1 MWVDRMGRNVHFE
14 LQGLRGNSWT
24 VIEIFDDQNAAVRA
38 AEKAFRTTTY
48 TAVRVLRE
56 RFNPKD
62 GQFHSFEVLYKGRKI
77 RTSKFDTIKP
87 TVGCEK
93 VSDLYSADGRQQIG
107 ELLRDSLDDWQLTPL
122 ELLYNYDN
130 YLRLAQAGTILQGA
144 VQRAAVAQ
152 VKTTGEAVGERVKKF
167 YSLIDEAAAALKT
180 LSASGFPVIDEERFG
195 ALLVGLDGEDE
206 RGFLLCGAIAQDLAK
221 CRSGVEKLRRLVT
234 LMREN
239 HPGWAGRIL
248 DHYIAELL
256 VLRGVLDEVLGV
268 RAAVDRIF
276 AITALLGSGA
286 GQGGAPTGLAARLA
300 RFMEAR
306 LLRQTRRVLERQLLE
321 AIGQQRRWTQGSLIA
336 EFRAIAR
343 VAQELSG
350 NLQVETAG
358 AGLVQQLEERTA
370 RFLNSQTIGSYLET
384 CKTPAD
390 RLTALLDLEPFVL
403 GADNKRML
411 ANYMLPQL
419 TGPDEAFW
427 LKDEDSPA
435 RAMKRLADFQRR
447 VLASTLT
454 RFTRDQLA
462 ERFDALCV
470 HLIEKAK
477 IFEKLRASQMPPYD
491 AVIRIF
497 ALIEQGLLTEGR
509 AQQLA
514 VEEARRYMRSKGF
527 VQQLAALP
535 DEEERKR
542 RLHALQGKLA
552 RFLPTAQAQAA
563 EAPNGETG

>member
-1 MWVDRMGRNVHFE
+1 MGRNVHFE

-38 AEKAFRTTTY
+38 AEKAFRTTTF

-77 RTSKFDTIKP
+77 RTSKFDVIKP
-87 TVGCEK
+87 TAGCEK
-93 VSDLYSADGRQQIG
+93 VSDLYSTDGRQQIG

-122 ELLYNYDN
+122 EILYGYDN
-130 YLRLAQAGTILQGA
+130 YLRLSQAGTTLQGA

-152 VKTTGEAVGERVKKF
+152 VKMTGEAVGERVKKL
-167 YSLIDEAAAALKT
+167 YSLIDEAAAALKA
-180 LSASGFPVIDEERFG
+180 LSEAGFPVIDEERF
-195 ALLVGLDGEDE
+195 ASLLAGLEGEKE
-206 RGFLLCGAIAQDLAK
+206 RGFLLCGAIAQDLAR
-221 CRSGVEKLRRLVT
+221 CRTGVEKLRRLLG

-239 HPGWAGRIL
+239 HPAWASRII
-248 DHYIAELL
+248 DHYIAEILA
-256 VLRGVLDEVLGV
+256 LRGVLDEVLGT
-268 RAAVDRIF
+268 RAAVERIF
-276 AITALLGSGA
+276 AIATLLGSGP
-286 GQGGAPTGLAARLA
+286 GHGRAPTGLAARLA

-306 LLRQTRRVLERQLLE
+306 LLRQSRRVLERQLVE
-321 AIGQQRRWTQGSLIA
+321 AIGQQRRWTQGSLIE

-343 VAQELSG
+343 VAQELGG
-350 NLQVETAG
+350 NLQMEGAG
-358 AGLVQQLEERTA
+358 AGLVQQLEERAA
-370 RFLNSQTIGSYLET
+370 RFLNSQTIARYLET
-384 CKTPAD
+384 CKTPAE
-390 RLTALLDLEPFVL
+390 RLAALLDLEPFVL

-435 RAMKRLADFQRR
+435 RAMKRLADFQQR
-447 VLASTLT
+447 VLSSTLT

-462 ERFDALCV
+462 DRLDALCV
-470 HLIEKAK
+470 ILLEKAK
-477 IFEKLRASQMPPYD
+477 IFDKLRASRMPPYD
-491 AVIRIF
+491 AVMRIF

-535 DEEERKR
+535 DEQERKR
-542 RLHALQGKLA
+542 RLDALQRKLA
-552 RFLPTAQAQAA
+552 RFVPAAETSAA
-563 EAPNGETG
+563 EATNDEAGRG

>member
-1 MWVDRMGRNVHFE
+1 MGRNVHFE

-38 AEKAFRTTTY
+38 AEKAFRTTTF

-77 RTSKFDTIKP
+77 RTSKFDVIKP
-87 TVGCEK
+87 TAGCEK
-93 VSDLYSADGRQQIG
+93 VSDLYSTDGRQQIG

-122 ELLYNYDN
+122 EILYGYDN
-130 YLRLAQAGTILQGA
+130 YLRLSQAGTTLQGA

-152 VKTTGEAVGERVKKF
+152 VKMTGEAVGERVKKL
-167 YSLIDEAAAALKT
+167 YSLIDEAAAALKA
-180 LSASGFPVIDEERFG
+180 LSEAGFPVIDEERF
-195 ALLVGLDGEDE
+195 ASLLAGLEGEKE
-206 RGFLLCGAIAQDLAK
+206 RGFLLCGAIAQDLAR
-221 CRSGVEKLRRLVT
+221 CRTGVEKLRRLLG

-239 HPGWAGRIL
+239 HPAWASRII
-248 DHYIAELL
+248 DHYIAEILA
-256 VLRGVLDEVLGV
+256 LRGVLDEVLGT
-268 RAAVDRIF
+268 RAAVERIF
-276 AITALLGSGA
+276 AIATLLGSGP
-286 GQGGAPTGLAARLA
+286 GHGRAPTGLAARLA

-306 LLRQTRRVLERQLLE
+306 LLRQSRRVLERQLVE
-321 AIGQQRRWTQGSLIA
+321 AIGQQRRWTQGSLIE

-343 VAQELSG
+343 VAQELGG
-350 NLQVETAG
+350 NLQMEGAG
-358 AGLVQQLEERTA
+358 AGLVQQLEERAA
-370 RFLNSQTIGSYLET
+370 RFLNSQTIASYLET
-384 CKTPAD
+384 CKTPAE
-390 RLTALLDLEPFVL
+390 RLAALLDLEPFVL

-435 RAMKRLADFQRR
+435 RAMKRLADFQQR
-447 VLASTLT
+447 VLSSTLT

-462 ERFDALCV
+462 DRLDALCV
-470 HLIEKAK
+470 ILLEKAK
-477 IFEKLRASQMPPYD
+477 IFDKLRASRMPPYD
-491 AVIRIF
+491 AVMRIF

-535 DEEERKR
+535 DEQERKR
-542 RLHALQGKLA
+542 RLDALQRKLA
-552 RFLPTAQAQAA
+552 RFVPAAETSAA
-563 EAPNGETG
+563 EATNDEAGRG

>member
-38 AEKAFRTTTY
+38 AEKAFRTTTF

-87 TVGCEK
+87 TIGCEK
-93 VSDLYSADGRQQIG
+93 VSDLYSADGRRQIG
-107 ELLRDSLDDWQLTPL
+107 ELLRDRLDDWQLTPL
-122 ELLYNYDN
+122 EILYNYDN
-130 YLRLAQAGTILQGA
+130 YLRLAQAGTTLQGA

-152 VKTTGEAVGERVKKF
+152 VKMTGEAVGERVKKL
-167 YSLIDEAAAALKT
+167 YGLIDEAAGALKA
-180 LSASGFPVIDEERFG
+180 LSESGFPLIDEERF
-195 ALLVGLDGEDE
+195 ASLLTGLEGEDE

-221 CRSGVEKLRRLVT
+221 CRTGVEKLRRLLG

-239 HPGWAGRIL
+239 HPGWACRIL

-256 VLRGVLDEVLGV
+256 ALRGVLDEVLGV

-276 AITALLGSGA
+276 AIAALLGSGP
-286 GQGGAPTGLAARLA
+286 GHGGAATGLAGRLA

-306 LLRQTRRVLERQLLE
+306 LLRQTQRVLKRQLLE
-321 AIGQQRRWTQGSLIA
+321 AVGQQRRWTQGSLIE

-350 NLQVETAG
+350 NLGVETAG
-358 AGLVQQLEERTA
+358 AGLVQQLEDRTA
-370 RFLNSQTIGSYLET
+370 RFLNSQTIGNYLEG

-390 RLTALLDLEPFVL
+390 RLSALLDLEPFVL

-427 LKDEDSPA
+427 LKDEGSPA

-470 HLIEKAK
+470 ALIEKAK
-477 IFEKLRASQMPPYD
+477 IFEKLRASRMAPYD
-491 AVIRIF
+491 AVMRIF
-497 ALIEQGLLTEGR
+497 ALIEQGLLTEGQ

-542 RLHALQGKLA
+542 RLDALRRMLA
-552 RFLPTAQAQAA
+552 RFAPSMEGEATAATSD
-563 EAPNGETG
+563 ETS